1 MRRGRRALFGQRA
14 RRRWLH
20 LILGGALF
28 MPYWLVG
35 TLVAG
40 PIADGGTM
48 FTGSPAVQFG
58 AYAVGLPLAALT
70 ALFPLTRPMSVAAAR
85 ALCGVAPGRFA
96 EGPAR
101 GRDAKARTVAWFTL
115 HLGTGALVSGASL
128 ALPPFALAV
137 AALPFS
143 TELRTSEIGRFWHLD
158 GPWLAWAGLP
168 LGLLMLLGLAAAAAG
183 TGALLAAAAPRL
195 LGPSPTDRLA
205 AAERRAAELAVR
217 NRLARELHDSVGH
230 ALSAVTLQAGAARRV
245 LDSGAADLG
254 FVREALTAIE
264 DTTRR
269 TVGELDAVLG
279 LLRSGEDDG
288 ELSAP
293 GLDALDA
300 LVRGAGPAVEL
311 TVRGDLAAVP
321 DAVSREAYR
330 IVQEGLTN
338 AVRHARGEK
347 VTARIAL
354 SGDELEISMENPLTG
369 TAPVARPDGGRGL
382 RGIAERA
389 RLLGG
394 TAGAGPQD
402 GRWLLSA
409 RLPVGA
415 AGTLGPA
422 ETAGAAGTPETAGAA
437 GTPGTAGAVG
447 AAETAGAAGTPE
459 TAGAAG
465 TPGRAGAAG
474 AAETAG
480 TAAPT
485 GPNAP
490 AGGAR

>member
-1 MRRGRRALFGQRA
+1 MRRVGDALFGQRA

-20 LILGGALF
+20 LIVGGALF

-35 TLVAG
+35 TLVVA
-40 PIADGGTM
+40 PFADGRSM
-48 FTGSPAVQFG
+48 FSNSLVVQFG
-58 AYAVGLPLAALT
+58 AYAVGLPLAAVT

-85 ALCGVAPGRFA
+85 ALCAVPGERFA
-96 EGPAR
+96 DGPAR
-101 GRDAKARTVAWFTL
+101 GRAAQARTAGWFTL
-115 HLGTGALVSGASL
+115 HLGVGALVSGASL

-143 TELRTSEIGRFWHLD
+143 AGLRASELGAFWGLD
-158 GPWLAWAGLP
+158 RPWLAWAGLP
-168 LGLLMLLGLAAAAAG
+168 LGILMLLGLAATAAAA
-183 TGALLAAAAPRL
+183 GALLAGAAPRL
-195 LGPSPTDRLA
+195 LGPSPADRLA

-245 LDSGAADLG
+245 LDTGAADLD

-264 DTTRR
+264 RTTRR

-288 ELSAP
+288 ELGAP

-300 LVRGAGPAVEL
+300 LVQGAGPRVAL
-311 TVRGDLAAVP
+311 TVRGDLAGLP
-321 DAVSREAYR
+321 GPVSREAYR

-338 AVRHARGEK
+338 AVRYAREET

-354 SGDELEISMENPLTG
+354 SGDELEITMENPMPG

-382 RGIAERA
+382 RGVAERA

-394 TAGAGPQD
+394 TAQAGPVD
-402 GRWLLSA
+402 GVWRLAA
-409 RLPVGA
+409 RLPVGS
-415 AGTLGPA
+415 
-422 ETAGAAGTPETAGAA
+422 
-437 GTPGTAGAVG
+437 
-447 AAETAGAAGTPE
+447 
-459 TAGAAG
+459 
-465 TPGRAGAAG
+465 
-474 AAETAG
+474 
-480 TAAPT
+480 
-485 GPNAP
+485 
-490 AGGAR
+490 AR

>member
-1 MRRGRRALFGQRA
+1 MTRRDAAPVATGSPAGSAGHRLGRALFGQRA

-35 TLVAG
+35 TLVMG
-40 PIADGGTM
+40 PLMDGGSM
-48 FTGSPAVQFG
+48 FGSSLAVQFG
-58 AYAVGLPLAALT
+58 AYGAGLPLAALT

-101 GRDAKARTVAWFTL
+101 GRDARARTAGWFTL
-115 HLGTGALVSGASL
+115 HLGAGALVSGASL

-143 TELRTSEIGRFWHLD
+143 AGLRESEVGRFWHLD

-168 LGLLMLLGLAAAAAG
+168 LGILMLLGLAGAAAAAG
-183 TGALLAAAAPRL
+183 SLLASAAPRL
-195 LGPSPTDRLA
+195 LGPSPADRLA
-205 AAERRAAELAVR
+205 AAERRAADLAVR

-245 LDSGAADLG
+245 LDGGTPDLG

-264 DTTRR
+264 ETTRR
-269 TVGELDAVLG
+269 SVGELDSVLG

-288 ELSAP
+288 ELAAP
-293 GLDALDA
+293 GLDALAA
-300 LVRGAGPAVEL
+300 LVRGAGPRVAL
-311 TVRGDLAAVP
+311 TVRGDLAGLP
-321 DAVSREAYR
+321 EAVSREAYR

-338 AVRHARGEK
+338 AVRYARDET

-354 SGDELEISMENPLTG
+354 SGDELEITMENPLPG

-382 RGIAERA
+382 RGVAERA

-394 TAGAGPQD
+394 TAEAGPVD
-402 GRWLLSA
+402 GRWRLAA
-409 RLPVGA
+409 RLPVG
-415 AGTLGPA
+415 
-422 ETAGAAGTPETAGAA
+422 
-437 GTPGTAGAVG
+437 
-447 AAETAGAAGTPE
+447 
-459 TAGAAG
+459 
-465 TPGRAGAAG
+465 
-474 AAETAG
+474 
-480 TAAPT
+480 
-485 GPNAP
+485 P

>member
-1 MRRGRRALFGQRA
+1 MTRFWGVLFGQSA

-35 TLVAG
+35 TVVVG
-40 PIADGGTM
+40 PFTPDGNVFG
-48 FTGSPAVQFG
+48 GGLRYQFA

-70 ALFPLTRPMSVAAAR
+70 ALFPLARPMSVAAAR

-96 EGPAR
+96 DGPAR
-101 GRDAKARTVAWFTL
+101 GRAARARTAGWFTL
-115 HLGTGALVSGASL
+115 HLGTGALLAGASL

-137 AALPFS
+137 SALPFS
-143 TELRTSEIGRFWHLD
+143 AALRASEAGRFWHLD
-158 GPWLAWAGLP
+158 RPWLAWAGLP
-168 LGLLMLLGLAAAAAG
+168 IGLLLLLALAGAAAA
-183 TGALLAAAAPRL
+183 TGALLAREAPRL
-195 LGPSPTDRLA
+195 LGPSPADRLA

-245 LDSGAADLG
+245 LETDPGGADLG

-264 DTTRR
+264 ETTRR

-288 ELSAP
+288 ELAAP

-300 LVRGAGPAVEL
+300 LVKGAGPGVAL
-311 TVRGDLAAVP
+311 TVSGSLAELP
-321 DAVSREAYR
+321 EAVSREAYR

-338 AVRHARGEK
+338 AVRHARGET

-354 SGDELEISMENPLTG
+354 SGDELEITMENPLPG

-394 TAGAGPQD
+394 TAQAGPAD
-402 GRWLLSA
+402 GTWLLAA
-409 RLPVGA
+409 RLPVG
-415 AGTLGPA
+415 
-422 ETAGAAGTPETAGAA
+422 TAG
-437 GTPGTAGAVG
+437 
-447 AAETAGAAGTPE
+447 
-459 TAGAAG
+459 
-465 TPGRAGAAG
+465 GRG
-474 AAETAG
+474 
-480 TAAPT
+480 
-485 GPNAP
+485 
-490 AGGAR
+490 